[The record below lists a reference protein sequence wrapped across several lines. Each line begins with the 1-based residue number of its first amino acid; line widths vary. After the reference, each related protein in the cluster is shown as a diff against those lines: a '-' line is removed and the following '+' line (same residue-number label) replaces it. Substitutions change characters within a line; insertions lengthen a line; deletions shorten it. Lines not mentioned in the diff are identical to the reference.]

1 MVCKSDPGVICM
13 LGFYECKISVL
24 WQRGKRIALFN
35 KNVPKRFLLP
45 IFHLQPFFAIDI
57 KIGTRGSGKL

>member
-1 MVCKSDPGVICM
+1 M

-57 KIGTRGSGKL
+57 KMGAKGSGKL